1 MSPTR
6 RGKYDAA
13 YFRRYYLDPRTR
25 VLAPAER
32 RRRVAAVVA
41 LAERFLERPL
51 ATVLDVGCG
60 VGLWGREI
68 LRLRP
73 RVEWTGVEPSAAARR
88 AAVVARPILAG
99 SLADL
104 DRLVARRRFD
114 LVLCVDVLHYLPE
127 ATIARALPALASRT
141 GGLACLEVLT
151 SADEV
156 EGDLAGF
163 LRRTPAWYRRRFA
176 AAGLAACGAHCY
188 LGEGARDSAA
198 ALERLD

>member
-1 MSPTR
+1 MKFRTPT
-6 RGKYDAA
+6 
-13 YFRRYYLDPRTR
+13 FTL
-25 VLAPAER
+25 LALAMLALPVSAGASTDGGLA
-32 RRRVAAVVA
+32 AAV
-41 LAERFLERPL
+41 E
-51 ATVLDVGCG
+51 
-60 VGLWGREI
+60 
-68 LRLRP
+68 
-73 RVEWTGVEPSAAARR
+73 AR
-88 AAVVARPILAG
+88 
-99 SLADL
+99 
-104 DRLVARRRFD
+104 
-114 LVLCVDVLHYLPE
+114 
-127 ATIARALPALASRT
+127 IARALPALASRT